1 MMDMSETDKRHRS
14 YGPKTLEEKLLVFAD
29 VGEVLIWGWETW
41 QKESEGIDKELWKHT
56 ITERRKFLSYVESLY
71 LGLKE
76 HFSDRFCNRIED
88 NIREVKAKL
97 QEAEQLS

>member
-1 MMDMSETDKRHRS
+1 MLEKWDKRHRS

-41 QKESEGIDKELWKHT
+41 QKESKGIDQELWKHNLV
-56 ITERRKFLSYVESLY
+56 ERNAFFTYVVSLY
-71 LGLKE
+71 EWIKE
-76 HFSDRFCNRIED
+76 HLNDRLRNRIED

-97 QEAEQLS
+97 QEAEQPI